1 MTIKSFFVF
10 LVILAGGMVVHGPAV
25 HARQAEGYRIKNAVT
40 VKANVSGSKL
50 RLSHKV
56 TVTNRNDAAL
66 QTLDFALPVSETNA
80 LKVKHADG
88 SKIPF
93 TKSVTNSRVAGQPVT
108 HAKLALE
115 FPRNITGAGK
125 TWHFTVSYT
134 TSGGIDTAGGNTT
147 VTLPLLDGNVADAW
161 NAVLD
166 VPGSLP
172 DINYHP
178 RVSRM
183 FRADGRQRFVFDS
196 DSLKRNILG
205 VSFTG
210 TRMHTVDMEA
220 KIRNSSLLRKTV
232 SLTLPPD
239 MHNQSV
245 FVHDI
250 EPQPDVMRVDRDGNI
265 IAEYEL
271 WPWEEKTV
279 TATAAVR
286 AKQLRYDPAGAKPV
300 SKTPEHLRSHTKPA
314 GYWPI
319 EGVVRERADKIADN
333 NANAWKKARQLHDFV
348 QKNIAVEKE
357 STDRRSAEYVLENRS
372 GDPRN
377 IADTLVALLRS
388 QDIPARLVE
397 GVIYP
402 GAGLNKEQH
411 THAWVEAYIAGVGWV
426 TLDPLWSEV
435 FGSFGYSSSDR
446 VAMRLHS
453 EGDQFQSV
461 YPLSAGGFRIKPG
474 GKLPEPEPD
483 RITGKATR
491 YILVPGIVYDKRTIM
506 SRSGYITDNVK
517 ADEVFNGA
525 LAPRTRLSAGTW
537 SIAMPSSFQM
547 TWKVDDQD
555 PDAVDASLQW
565 WPITG
570 PVLIVVIGG
579 VIQFYRYR
587 SKRYMRERLGDDMY
601 H

>member
-10 LVILAGGMVVHGPAV
+10 LVILAGSMVVHGPAV
-25 HARQAEGYRIKNAVT
+25 HAQQTEGYRIKNAVT

-50 RLSHKV
+50 HLSHKV
-56 TVTNRNDAAL
+56 TVTNRNNKAL

-93 TKSVTNSRVAGQPVT
+93 TKSVTDSRVAGQPVA
-108 HAKLALE
+108 HANLALE
-115 FPRNITGAGK
+115 FPQNTRGVGK
-125 TWHFTVSYT
+125 TWHFTVSYNT
-134 TSGGIDTAGGNTT
+134 PEGIDTAGGNTT
-147 VTLPLLDGNVADAW
+147 VALPLLDGNVADAW

-183 FRADGRQRFVFDS
+183 SRAGGRQRFVFDS

-210 TRMHTVDMEA
+210 TRRHTVDMEA
-220 KIRNSSLLRKTV
+220 KVRNSSLLRKTV

-239 MHNQSV
+239 THNQSV
-245 FVHDI
+245 FVQDI
-250 EPQPDVMRVDRDGNI
+250 EPQPDAMRVDRDGNI

-286 AKQLRYDPAGAKPV
+286 VKQLRYDPAGAKPA
-300 SKTPEHLRSHTKPA
+300 SKTPEDLRSHIKP
-314 GYWPI
+314 GRYWPI
-319 EGVVRERADKIADN
+319 EGAVRERADKIADN
-333 NANAWKKARQLHDFV
+333 NANAWKKARQLHGFV

-357 STDRRSAEYVLENRS
+357 STDRRSAEHVLENRS
-372 GDPRN
+372 GSPRN

-402 GAGLNKEQH
+402 GAGLSKEQRTH
-411 THAWVEAYIAGVGWV
+411 TWVEAYIAGVGWV

-446 VAMRLHS
+446 VAVRLRS
-453 EGDQFQSV
+453 GGDQFQNAH
-461 YPLSAGGFRIKPG
+461 PLSVGSFRIEPG
-474 GKLPEPEPD
+474 GKLPDPEPD
-483 RITGKATR
+483 RVTGEATR
-491 YILVPGIVYDKRTIM
+491 YILVPGITYDKRIIM

-517 ADEVFNGA
+517 ADKVFNGA
-525 LAPRTRLSAGTW
+525 LAPRARLSAGTW

-555 PDAVDASLQW
+555 PDAVGASLQW

-570 PVLIVVIGG
+570 PMLIVIIGG
-579 VIQFYRYR
+579 VIQFYRY
-587 SKRYMRERLGDDMY
+587 KKKKYLKERLSG
-601 H
+601 